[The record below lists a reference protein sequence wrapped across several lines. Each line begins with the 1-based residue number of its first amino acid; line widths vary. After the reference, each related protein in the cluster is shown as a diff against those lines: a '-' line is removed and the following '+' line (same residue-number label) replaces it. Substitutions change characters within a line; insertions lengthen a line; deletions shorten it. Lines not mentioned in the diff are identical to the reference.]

1 MSSEERIF
9 KALADPQKQE
19 ALAVL
24 LENID
29 AVKDL
34 VIFLSELRNSGVL
47 ELLAAGIAAA
57 KALSADLITSRDFAE
72 KFAKLMELASA
83 ASVAASNTEGIA
95 CISKAM
101 SGAGASRPIGI
112 YGLLQ
117 ALQDPDVQRGLG
129 YIVSMVKMLGSCLA
143 SRQQ

>member
-34 VIFLSELRNSGVL
+34 VVFLSELRNSGVF

-72 KFAKLMELASA
+72 KFAKFAELASA
-83 ASVAASNTEGIA
+83 ASAAASNTEGIA
-95 CISKAM
+95 CISKAV
-101 SGAGASRPIGI
+101 SGANASRPVGI

-129 YIVSMVKMLGSCLA
+129 YIVSIVKVLGSCLA

>member
-1 MSSEERIF
+1 
-9 KALADPQKQE
+9 
-19 ALAVL
+19 
-24 LENID
+24 
-29 AVKDL
+29 
-34 VIFLSELRNSGVL
+34 
-47 ELLAAGIAAA
+47 
-57 KALSADLITSRDFAE
+57 
-72 KFAKLMELASA
+72 
-83 ASVAASNTEGIA
+83 
-95 CISKAM
+95 M